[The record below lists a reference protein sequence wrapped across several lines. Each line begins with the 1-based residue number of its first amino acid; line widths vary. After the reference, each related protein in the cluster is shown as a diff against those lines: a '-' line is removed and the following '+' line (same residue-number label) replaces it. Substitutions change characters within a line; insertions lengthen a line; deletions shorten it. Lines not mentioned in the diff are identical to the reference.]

1 MVQKLFKN
9 ILWIFFLVMM
19 IFLIPTSFSLHAQTE
34 DRSIV
39 IAMGF
44 DKTEDNKY
52 EVSIEFVVPRYATT
66 YNQNAQV
73 ISAVGV
79 NTTDAF
85 VGLSLHVGR
94 IIGLSH
100 CSTIIIGDSLK
111 NEDIIE
117 IIDQILRGKRV
128 SYNAQ
133 LIYAEGKAKE
143 ILQKAIETDVGYNLN
158 INEIVQF
165 NDLFISAKTLL
176 LSDFYKTYYQGYGAS
191 YMPALSLSEK
201 DTDGISPNSSSNS
214 SGQSSSQ
221 EQGGSSSQGESD
233 SNQGSNSKKYF
244 SNDGKTAIFN
254 KGKFVTLLTPDEVT
268 GFGLMTNESTR
279 GAIILDGVTNKYFTD
294 AQITFSIRNRNVT
307 KVVKFSKNGKPQ
319 VYYTFNYTVRIEQ
332 VRNGIFNPNI
342 VSDTTDFFTPEL
354 KGKFSDKIKG
364 ESAKAIQKAKELK
377 LDLFDLY
384 ETFDK
389 YQHEKWQEYLKNLEN
404 REEYIND
411 VEFFMQVNVFDAN

>member
-1 MVQKLFKN
+1 MARKLFKN
-9 ILWIFFLVMM
+9 VLWIFFLIMM
-19 IFLIPTSFSLHAQTE
+19 IVLVPSSFSLHAQTE

-39 IAMGF
+39 IAMGV

-85 VGLSLHVGR
+85 IGLSLHVGR

-100 CSTIIIGDSLK
+100 CSTVLIGESLK
-111 NEDIIE
+111 DEDIIE

-128 SYNAQ
+128 NYNAQ
-133 LIYAEGKAKE
+133 LIFAEGKAKD

-191 YMPALSLSEK
+191 YMPVLSLSEN
-201 DTDGISPNSSSNS
+201 DFDGISPSSSASNSAQSGSSEQENSST
-214 SGQSSSQ
+214 QSTN
-221 EQGGSSSQGESD
+221 D
-233 SNQGSNSKKYF
+233 NSKKYF
-244 SNDGKTAIFN
+244 SNDGKTAIFS
-254 KGKFVTLLTPDEVT
+254 KGKFVTILSPNEVT
-268 GFGLMTNESTR
+268 GFGLLTNESIR
-279 GAIILDGVTNKYFTD
+279 GAIVLDNVTNKYFTD
-294 AQITFSIRNRNVT
+294 AQVTFSIRNRNVAQ
-307 KVVKFSKNGKPQ
+307 VANFSKNGLPQ
-319 VYYTFNYTVRIEQ
+319 VNYTFNYSVRIEQ
-332 VRNGIFNPNI
+332 VKNGVFNPNL

-354 KGKFSDKIKG
+354 KAQFSDKIKN

-377 LDLFDLY
+377 LDLFNLY
-384 ETFDK
+384 EKFDK
-389 YQHEKWQEYLKNLEN
+389 YKHNEWQEYLKSLEN
-404 REEYIND
+404 REEYMND
-411 VEFFMQVNVFDAN
+411 IEFFMQVNVFDAN